1 MALTDI
7 EKVRFEIGLVGDAEN
22 LVTDAEIEYKLE
34 TNKGNIKQTSL
45 EIGHI
50 VLFILAQR
58 LHERAD
64 VLEIW
69 GHDWFNNYH
78 KALQLYITNQNKT
91 VMYYMA
97 TPFAGGIYN
106 DKIRENIEDSNIN
119 SVNVDMGVPTDGI
132 LTQNNNKSIFKH
144 DDGVF

>member
-7 EKVRFEIGLVGDAEN
+7 EKVRFEIGLVGEAEA

-34 TNKGNIKQTSL
+34 TNNGDIKKTSL

-58 LHERAD
+58 LHERSD

-78 KALQLYITNQNKT
+78 TALKLYITNQNKT

-97 TPFAGGIYN
+97 TPFGGGIYN
-106 DKIRENIEDSNIN
+106 DQIRDNIQNGNIN

-132 LTQNNNKSIFKH
+132 APQNNSKYIFKH
-144 DDGVF
+144 DDNV